1 MRSPTHDYRQ
11 ALGVVSAFCYF
22 VVSIST
28 HYDKSFILPL
38 LCHNKFD
45 IIWPMDTL
53 EVTSKPLVILHGEI
67 KTPPFS
73 AAARMEAGI
82 NLRKLQRGMTL
93 SMPISRPMPT
103 IGARCAELRIVDV
116 NTTWRIIYRVDADA
130 VLIAEVF
137 AKKTQATPKTVIK
150 VCKQRLRDYDAITK
164 GV

>member
-1 MRSPTHDYRQ
+1 MET
-11 ALGVVSAFCYF
+11 
-22 VVSIST
+22 
-28 HYDKSFILPL
+28 
-38 LCHNKFD
+38 
-45 IIWPMDTL
+45 M

-67 KTPPFS
+67 KSPPFS
-73 AAARMEAGI
+73 AVARVEAGV

-116 NTTWRIIYRVDADA
+116 NTTWRIIYRADVDA

-137 AKKTQATPKTVIK
+137 AKKTQATPKSVIA
-150 VCKQRLRDYDAITK
+150 VCKRRLREYDALTK

>member
-1 MRSPTHDYRQ
+1 M
-11 ALGVVSAFCYF
+11 SA
-22 VVSIST
+22 
-28 HYDKSFILPL
+28 
-38 LCHNKFD
+38 HNKFG
-45 IIWPMDTL
+45 IIRAMDTL

-73 AAARMEAGI
+73 AAARLEAGI
-82 NLRKLQRGMTL
+82 NLRKLQRGMALT
-93 SMPISRPMPT
+93 MPISRPMPT

-150 VCKQRLRDYDAITK
+150 VCKQRLRDYDAITE
-164 GV
+164 GA